1 MAAYL
6 DENLIL
12 DMAGGDREAFSKL
25 YGSVSDTV
33 YGLALSILRNRQDA
47 EDVMHD
53 AFIRIYTSAASYTP
67 CGKPMAWIISIVRNL
82 CLNKIRDDSRTE
94 TMGGS
99 TSEGHPEAEPA
110 DPEDSIEDLTNRMVI
125 DTAMKVLDDDER
137 QIVTLHALTGY
148 KHKEI
153 AEMLDMAQ
161 GTELSKFHRAL
172 KKMRNELEKMPA
184 SESSAP
190 SGSIKENKGKEGA
203 E

>member
-33 YGLALSILRNRQDA
+33 YGLALSILKNRQDA

-53 AFIRIYTSAASYTP
+53 AFIRIYTGAASYTP
-67 CGKPMAWIISIVRNL
+67 CGKPMDWIISIVRNL

-94 TMGGS
+94 SMAGS
-99 TSEGHPEAEPA
+99 TSEDHPEAEPA
-110 DPEDSIEDLTNRMVI
+110 DPEDSIEDLTNRMVL

-137 QIVTLHALTGY
+137 QIVTLHALTGD
-148 KHKEI
+148 K
-153 AEMLDMAQ
+153 LTT
-161 GTELSKFHRAL
+161 G
-172 KKMRNELEKMPA
+172 
-184 SESSAP
+184 
-190 SGSIKENKGKEGA
+190 
-203 E
+203 